1 MADNDSEQDKTEE
14 PTQQR
19 LDKAREE
26 GNISISTEISSVM
39 LMVVTLFTIMGTGSF
54 MYGKVQALFTTF
66 FLSLRMPINN
76 EESALEYLKLA
87 SVYGFEIMLPL
98 LIALIVTALIVN
110 IVQTKGALSF
120 KALEP
125 KGSNMNPVNGLKKI
139 FSMKGLVELAKGFLK
154 LAIVGYI
161 VYYTI
166 NSNIY
171 RFVSYAVTPIQ
182 NTLNSSGYYILMYL
196 GRIFVALFVL
206 SIADALYQKY
216 QHKKDLKMSKKEVM
230 DEHKEMEGDPHIKGK
245 RKEMGRAMRQKRLD
259 LAVLE
264 SDVVVTNPTHYAIA
278 LQYDPNKNNAPIVM
292 AKGQRMRALKIKE
305 LAKEYDVPTVENKPV
320 AQALYA
326 SAEENE
332 YIPEELYRA
341 VAEILAYVYKLKKKH
356 NI

>member
-1 MADNDSEQDKTEE
+1 
-14 PTQQR
+14 
-19 LDKAREE
+19 
-26 GNISISTEISSVM
+26 
-39 LMVVTLFTIMGTGSF
+39 
-54 MYGKVQALFTTF
+54 
-66 FLSLRMPINN
+66 
-76 EESALEYLKLA
+76 
-87 SVYGFEIMLPL
+87 
-98 LIALIVTALIVN
+98 
-110 IVQTKGALSF
+110 
-120 KALEP
+120 
-125 KGSNMNPVNGLKKI
+125 
-139 FSMKGLVELAKGFLK
+139 
-154 LAIVGYI
+154 
-161 VYYTI
+161 
-166 NSNIY
+166 
-171 RFVSYAVTPIQ
+171 
-182 NTLNSSGYYILMYL
+182 
-196 GRIFVALFVL
+196 
-206 SIADALYQKY
+206 
-216 QHKKDLKMSKKEVM
+216 MSKKEVM